1 VISASRRKAR
11 IRLALAATVIVFG
24 LMVARLAS
32 IQLLHHDRYKLL
44 ADAQH
49 THRVV
54 MEARRGRILDRNGFL
69 LAGNRA
75 VVTFE
80 VYWPSVPQ
88 GEGHLIDSLAE
99 RLGDRALVGVP
110 VDRRGRNQII
120 ARDIPYEDVSDL
132 LEGNLPLGVNW
143 TVGSRRTY
151 PLGDLA
157 ASVVGRCRDDALE
170 GLEGKLNTLL
180 AGEDGQRYVQRSA
193 YPGLSMTDPEAEN
206 RAPRDGVD
214 VMLTIDSRFQ
224 CIVQREL
231 AKAVQRSG
239 SRWGSAVVVDPS
251 NGDVLAMG
259 NCPVR
264 AENGSLAM
272 NYAVQ
277 GYHEP
282 GSTFK
287 VVTLAACLEEGAVTP
302 SDTFDCS
309 RGQIA
314 VADRTISDCH
324 RFGRLSVEEIFSHS
338 SNVGTIK
345 MANLLEDDVFYDYC
359 RRFGFGSKTGVELPG
374 ESEGI
379 LKPPDQWSGVSK
391 ASIAIGQEVTV
402 TPLQL
407 AMAYSAIA
415 NGGILYQPRLV
426 AASFS
431 EEGWR
436 SWATFP
442 LRRVLSEQT
451 CLEVRRILMTAVR
464 EGTGSSAQICQVPVA
479 GKTGTAERLSVGS
492 GEYLSAFVG
501 MLPAHHPRVVVVV
514 VMDSPDS
521 EYRFGS
527 ALAAPV
533 FREVV
538 SSMLATEPEIALG
551 PHHCAEGELAARE
564 AR

>member
-1 VISASRRKAR
+1 M
-11 IRLALAATVIVFG
+11 RLAVVATALFFA
-24 LMVARLAS
+24 LMVGRLAS
-32 IQLLHHDRYKLL
+32 IQVLSHDRYKRL

-75 VVTFE
+75 VVSFE
-80 VYWPSVPQ
+80 VYWPSVPR
-88 GEGHLIDSLAE
+88 GEGHLIDSLVS
-99 RLGDRALVGVP
+99 RLGDRAMVGVP
-110 VDRRGRNQII
+110 VDRRGRNQIL

-170 GLEGKLNTLL
+170 GLESKLNSLL
-180 AGEDGQRYVQRSA
+180 AGENGQRYVQRSA

-206 RAPRDGVD
+206 RLPRDGID

-239 SRWGSAVVVDPS
+239 SRWGSAVVVDPH

-259 NCPVR
+259 NYPVR

-287 VVTLAACLEEGAVTP
+287 IVTLSACLEEGTVAP

-314 VADRTISDCH
+314 VADHTISDCH
-324 RFGRLSVEEIFSHS
+324 RFGPLSVEEIFSHS

-345 MANLLEDDVFYDYC
+345 MANLLDDEVFYRYC
-359 RRFGFGSKTGVELPG
+359 RDFGFGSKTGVELPG

-407 AMAYSAIA
+407 AMAYAAIA
-415 NGGILYQPRLV
+415 NGGILFQPRLV
-426 AASFS
+426 AASRS

-442 LRRVLSEQT
+442 LHRVLSPET
-451 CLEVRRILMTAVR
+451 SGEIRRMLATAVR
-464 EGTGSSAQICQVPVA
+464 EGTGTTAGIPQVAVA
-479 GKTGTAERLSVGS
+479 GKTGTAERLSVGT
-492 GEYLSAFVG
+492 GEYLSAFAG
-501 MLPAHHPRVVVVV
+501 MVPAHDPSVVVVV
-514 VMDSPDS
+514 VMDSPES

-533 FREVV
+533 FKEVV

-551 PHHCAEGELAARE
+551 PYRSTEDELAARGP
-564 AR
+564 R